1 MSSKQAQTRVNS
13 SRGGLRHPLS
23 LAAAT
28 LRDLPTALAVSWTM
42 ALREIVSTYRK
53 SKLGFLWIVIQP
65 ALYAGI
71 FVIIKFGMKGAGFDV
86 DVGAVP
92 PALFAL
98 VGMTLYQA
106 WFEALSEQLEFIRR
120 SASLLKTVR
129 FPPETFFFTPM
140 IIALIHLAIRLVVI
154 GIAVLATGWR
164 PGVEALWFPLAAI
177 GVVFVGQALGLLLM
191 PLASL
196 YQDVRRFVSSI
207 SAGLMLLSP
216 VLYPATIKTDTL
228 LHAINTW
235 NPLAATLATTRDLL
249 LGGSHVLLGPAIAW
263 FVAASIVTLFMMV
276 FIRAVLPILI
286 ERL

>member
-1 MSSKQAQTRVNS
+1 MSSDGAETRINS
-13 SRGGLRHPLS
+13 ARGAFRHPIS
-23 LAAAT
+23 LAATT
-28 LRDLPTALAVSWTM
+28 LREMPTTLSVSFTM

-86 DVGAVP
+86 DVGAAP

-106 WFEALSEQLEFIRR
+106 WLEALTEQLESIRR

-140 IIALIHLAIRLVVI
+140 IIALINLAIRLVVI
-154 GIAVLATGWR
+154 GIAVIAVGWM
-164 PGVEALWFPLAAI
+164 PGPEALWFPVAAV
-177 GVVFVGQALGLLLM
+177 GVVFVGQALGFVLM

-207 SAGLMLLSP
+207 SMGLMLLSP
-216 VLYPATIKTDTL
+216 VLYPATTKTDTL
-228 LHAINTW
+228 LHTINMW

-249 LGGSHVLLGPAIAW
+249 LGGSFVLAVPAVAW
-263 FVAASIVTLFMMV
+263 FIATAILTLFTML
-276 FIRAVLPILI
+276 FIRAVLPILV